1 VRSDSI
7 TALVR
12 LDQERPGDAR
22 VSALSAA
29 DGARRIGDYETL
41 AQALMA
47 IDDAEHHLGMPLTG
61 IHTKEA
67 LDVCVANGLRW
78 RESIARQNLGAIA
91 YFGGNW
97 DQALEYFQS
106 GRRVALEAGYALGA
120 AEAEVNLGDILVSC
134 GELDEAEKVLM
145 DAVRVLRAS
154 RIDWFAAYGELQLAR
169 VSLARGRYGEADA
182 QLSSLVDQFLAI
194 GSRATAFEAMLVLA
208 EVASGSGQFQ
218 RALDLVDEG
227 ERVAGGNAGPLLA
240 RACQQRGSALL
251 GLGRLDECEAVLAV
265 GLLSARE
272 QGLPY
277 DEALVLRVREQL
289 AAARGE
295 VGESAEDSAAASAL
309 LAGLGVGS

>member
-1 VRSDSI
+1 M
-7 TALVR
+7 
-12 LDQERPGDAR
+12 
-22 VSALSAA
+22 AA
-29 DGARRIGDYETL
+29 AVGARQIGDFETL
-41 AQALMA
+41 VQALMA
-47 IDDAEHHLGMPLTG
+47 IDDAEHHLGLPLTG

-134 GELDEAEKVLM
+134 GELDEAEKVLI

-154 RIDWFAAYGELQLAR
+154 RIDWFAAYGELQLSR
-169 VSLARGRYGEADA
+169 VSLARGRYAEADA
-182 QLSSLVDQFLAI
+182 QLSSLVDQFLAM

-265 GLLSARE
+265 GLVAARE

-289 AAARGE
+289 AAARGQ
-295 VGESAEDSAAASAL
+295 VGASAEDAAAASAL